1 MKVRLIFT
9 GVLFC
14 LCCTSLRAQEP
25 SITPAL
31 PTGSLES
38 IRSIED
44 PTARIAALQKFLKT
58 NIIADQTLAARE
70 TLVASWAQLAETQL
84 GENNIERASV
94 DFQRAL
100 AALPEKITDRFFEET
115 VIRIPLAASVRG
127 YRNEA
132 IGLARQLEKRFAK
145 EQPRLAALGEFYMT
159 VEAPVDAL
167 RALEAAAQLAQADAR
182 LHRALGAAY
191 RMGLRL
197 DEAVAEY
204 QAAIN
209 LDAQE
214 RRAYFELA
222 NLYRALGAYPEAVKL
237 YRQQLEIEQ
246 NHPPSL
252 KGLALSLLAQG
263 EEEQAAAALA
273 RARELRGGSEEV
285 TRDIY
290 LQTQLAFHYLARNKM
305 QLARAAADAALAIEP
320 RYAWARIAAA
330 EVDLAEGK
338 YFDAERNL
346 LAAARYANFS
356 TLHFTLGK
364 LYLAVED
371 FDTAL
376 EQFTKAF
383 AYSAKDKFTAH
394 LGGARDVQAEK
405 LRELLAR
412 EHQAAIFLA
421 EAPTSDEQ
429 FKIAEAL
436 VRLNYWLREIKA
448 MTEARTSAKPVRKSI
463 VTNKE
468 MEELDRAALDFVE
481 AENTRRSFRALYAT
495 QRLAQS
501 GLATGLAVELAEQA
515 LSMAEAAT
523 EADGSLRDYP
533 NYDRQGR
540 LRIFRGRALAAKGWA
555 LFKAGRNDE
564 AATVLAE
571 AVQAYGTLPESKR
584 AQWRLATVKEAVGE
598 ANAALDLYIAAYEPP
613 ESGAAIDVNYTVLEA
628 LYRKL
633 HGSTAG
639 LAARLGRPVV
649 SNSDVP
655 KGAATEANPDA
666 TAQQPPPPTTR
677 EQNREAAAL
686 PLAAIDRPL
695 SAPPTLSASDVV
707 RPPAASAQPINEETV
722 IISSDDTPAAPP
734 ASVTNEP
741 VIPREPI
748 ALPALADG
756 QNPRL
761 PLLNLGALILQEEN
775 FTFRADNPPALA
787 PRPPSVAPKVRT
799 RRRRVTVPDDQ
810 PPQL

>member
-1 MKVRLIFT
+1 MNVRLIFI

-14 LCCTSLRAQEP
+14 LCCSSLRAQQP
-25 SITPAL
+25 PANTAAL
-31 PTGSLES
+31 AGSLES

-44 PTARIAALQKFLKT
+44 PAARIAALQKFLKT
-58 NIIADQTLAARE
+58 NIIAEQALAARE
-70 TLVASWAQLAETQL
+70 AIVASWAQLAEGQL
-84 GENNIERASV
+84 SANNIERANA

-100 AALPEKITDRFFEET
+100 AALPENVTDRFFEET
-115 VIRIPLAASVRG
+115 VIRIPLAVSVRG
-127 YRNEA
+127 YRTEA
-132 IGLARQLEKRFAK
+132 IALARHLEKRFAK

-159 VEAPVDAL
+159 VEAPADAT
-167 RALEAAAQLAQADAR
+167 RALEAAAQLGTADAR

-191 RMGLRL
+191 RMGLRI

-204 QAAIN
+204 QAAIG
-209 LDAQE
+209 LDPQE

-222 NLYRALGAYPEAVKL
+222 NLYRALGAYPDAIKL
-237 YRQQLEIEQ
+237 YRQQLEIEP

-263 EEEQAAAALA
+263 DEEQATATLT
-273 RARELRGGSEEV
+273 RARGLRGGAEEV

-305 QLARAAADAALAIEP
+305 ALARNAADAALTIEP

-346 LAAARYANFS
+346 LAATRYANFP

-376 EQFTKAF
+376 EQFAKAF
-383 AYSAKDKFTAH
+383 AYSSKDKFTAN
-394 LGGARDVQAEK
+394 LGGALDVQAEK

-421 EAPTSDEQ
+421 EAPTNDEQ

-436 VRLNYWLREIKA
+436 VRFNYWLSEIKA
-448 MTEARTSAKPVRKSI
+448 MNDAKALGKTARKSV

-468 MEELDRAALDFVE
+468 MEELDRAALDFVG

-515 LSMAEAAT
+515 LGLAEAAT
-523 EADGSLRDYP
+523 ATDGSLRDYP
-533 NYDRQGR
+533 NYDREGR

-564 AATVLAE
+564 AGAALNE
-571 AVQAYGTLPESKR
+571 ALQAYGTLPESKR
-584 AQWRLATVKEAVGE
+584 AQWRLATVKEAAGE
-598 ANAALDLYIAAYEPP
+598 MNAALDLYIAAYEPP
-613 ESGAAIDVNYTVLEA
+613 ESGSAPDVNYTVLES

-633 HGSTAG
+633 HGSSEG
-639 LAARLGRPVV
+639 LAARLGRPIA
-649 SNSDVP
+649 SNSAARNI
-655 KGAATEANPDA
+655 AATKASPDPVEPSPRA
-666 TAQQPPPPTTR
+666 SR
-677 EQNREAAAL
+677 EQNQKTTVLPSAAL
-686 PLAAIDRPL
+686 SRSL
-695 SAPPTLSASDVV
+695 PPIVSSSASNVK
-707 RPPAASAQPINEETV
+707 PTPAAPNQPINEQTV
-722 IISSDDTPAAPP
+722 IISSDDPPP
-734 ASVTNEP
+734 APLTNKP
-741 VIPREPI
+741 VILQRTVT
-748 ALPALADG
+748 LPALNARRR
-756 QNPRL
+756 PRL
-761 PLLNLGALILQEEN
+761 PLLKLGTAILQQES
-775 FTFRADNPPALA
+775 FVFSTDNLPQLETPPPPT
-787 PRPPSVAPKVRT
+787 PRGHT
-799 RRRRVTVPDDQ
+799 RRRRVTVPDDR